1 MATRSTDAYLPH
13 EGQEAVGVCTGCK
26 AISWGKR
33 WFADGDE
40 AVTLPAGSTPHKV
53 VCPACQRMQD
63 NNPAGIV
70 TFSGDYLLQHEEL
83 ILNAVKNIE
92 AKSRAKNPLSR
103 IMEIG
108 QEGNVLT
115 IRTTDEKLAERL
127 GREIYKSHSGKLGFQ
142 WSEDENFV
150 RVSWTR

>member
-1 MATRSTDAYLPH
+1 
-13 EGQEAVGVCTGCK
+13 
-26 AISWGKR
+26 
-33 WFADGDE
+33 
-40 AVTLPAGSTPHKV
+40 
-53 VCPACQRMQD
+53 MQD

-115 IRTTDEKLAERL
+115 VRTTDEKLAERL

-150 RVSWTR
+150 RVNWSR